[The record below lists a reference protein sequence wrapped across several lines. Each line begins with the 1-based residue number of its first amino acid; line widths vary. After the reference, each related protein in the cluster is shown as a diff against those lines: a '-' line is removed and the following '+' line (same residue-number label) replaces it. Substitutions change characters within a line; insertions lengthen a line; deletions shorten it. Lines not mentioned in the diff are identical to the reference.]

1 MRRGFQPPAD
11 LWGNVGILVTRMY
24 DRPFDK
30 IRVLGDRILLVGCGR
45 VYEIVGFRQLL
56 LVNPPLQIMGIFD
69 VFIIDNPG
77 LFLKLKLSPDRS
89 GESQIYST
97 IQGLKQGVQALNSS
111 SLNQR
116 LISSF
121 AVSTASEP

>member
-1 MRRGFQPPAD
+1 M
-11 LWGNVGILVTRMY
+11 
-24 DRPFDK
+24 
-30 IRVLGDRILLVGCGR
+30 
-45 VYEIVGFRQLL
+45 
-56 LVNPPLQIMGIFD
+56 NPPLQIMGIFD

>member
-30 IRVLGDRILLVGCGR
+30 IRERKLGAGGFTRLLL
-45 VYEIVGFRQLL
+45 ERQLL

-77 LFLKLKLSPDRS
+77 LFL
-89 GESQIYST
+89 
-97 IQGLKQGVQALNSS
+97 N
-111 SLNQR
+111 
-116 LISSF
+116 
-121 AVSTASEP
+121 